1 MTFII
6 NLYLLGI
13 FLVGSYLTLWQGNV
27 IYEHTKKGNPHLESS
42 GKLMREFIL
51 ISATLFGIL
60 VTSFLWP
67 LFVAYGIIRK
77 I

>member
-1 MTFII
+1 MAFIV

-13 FLVGSYLTLWQGNV
+13 FLVGSYLTLWQGKNM
-27 IYEHTKKGNPHLESS
+27 YKHTKKGNPHLESL
-42 GKLMREFIL
+42 GKFMREFIL

-60 VTSFLWP
+60 VTTLLWP
-67 LFVAYGIIRK
+67 LLVAYGIIRK